1 MPPGSP
7 PGRAAT
13 ERSVPSRSLAGRAAG
28 MTIRKEND
36 MQPLAF
42 TRSGTGAPLVLLHG
56 IGLTRQ
62 S

>member
-1 MPPGSP
+1 MSQGTGLLRLTLPVPG
-7 PGRAAT
+7 A
-13 ERSVPSRSLAGRAAG
+13 AGRAVG